1 MLGVPVGLKTGRICR
16 MEVDT
21 VKKRKVLALLLFSG
35 LLQRRRNFDP
45 RPVLVAFVMDRVA
58 LG

>member
-1 MLGVPVGLKTGRICR
+1 

-21 VKKRKVLALLLFSG
+21 VKKRKVLVLLLFSG